1 MALDVAAAQPA
12 ALPRWRTL
20 ARTFLGLLRPPHVCA
35 RLRSASAAPALS
47 LLHLTVFSSPR
58 LSMTPVRLPP
68 QLMTA
73 FCNRQGVA
81 MSSVRFLFD
90 GSRISPNQTPQ
101 ELEME
106 DGGKL
111 TPASHL
117 AQRRARRTLHDPRA
131 TAS

>member
-1 MALDVAAAQPA
+1 
-12 ALPRWRTL
+12 
-20 ARTFLGLLRPPHVCA
+20 
-35 RLRSASAAPALS
+35 
-47 LLHLTVFSSPR
+47 
-58 LSMTPVRLPP
+58 
-68 QLMTA
+68 MTA

-111 TPASHL
+111 TPASHV